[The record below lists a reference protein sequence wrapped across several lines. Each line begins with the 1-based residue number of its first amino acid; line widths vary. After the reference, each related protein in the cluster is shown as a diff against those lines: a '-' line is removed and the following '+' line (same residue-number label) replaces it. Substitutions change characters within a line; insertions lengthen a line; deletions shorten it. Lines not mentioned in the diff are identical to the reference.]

1 MHSTPRHRPQPPL
14 PCLLHLTE
22 EGTTTVEGGWTQVF
36 PIPSHLE
43 TIAAVKLSP
52 TPILI
57 VVAPSP
63 CIVLPQITSTLSPPP
78 DNFSPKMDLK

>member
-14 PCLLHLTE
+14 PRLLHLME
-22 EGTTTVEGGWTQVF
+22 EGTTTIEGGWTQVF

-57 VVAPSP
+57 VVAPSALHRSSANHVHLVTP
-63 CIVLPQITSTLSPPP
+63 TR
-78 DNFSPKMDLK
+78 